1 MAPPIRP
8 ASWPQIL
15 IGPGLAW
22 LGTSVLWLLITRT
35 KSPRISTPRHSAT
48 DFFGSFLDSWEA
60 LCEQY
65 ENICQT
71 IRRLFELPSIGRWHF
86 TPHLIHEPQILEN
99 IVLAVLAAACYGGG
113 FLLIRRHQDSISRLW
128 SLRFVIGVLLAVN
141 AQFLAKI
148 VWNRYAPAWQF
159 AVNCFLMSL
168 NWDLGSDAGYE
179 MRSEFGING
188 LRSLG
193 YTFDEKKDLE
203 KSTDGATSLQSKS

>member
-1 MAPPIRP
+1 
-8 ASWPQIL
+8 
-15 IGPGLAW
+15 
-22 LGTSVLWLLITRT
+22 
-35 KSPRISTPRHSAT
+35 
-48 DFFGSFLDSWEA
+48 LDSWEA